1 MAPKGKKR
9 KAKPARRP
17 RPKKPGG
24 IDLGFGI
31 RGKYL
36 FRVRER
42 HLAEHIAPLLRG
54 HATGAAKLDL
64 LLRCIA
70 LPPERPGKREVGLVL
85 PSHSW
90 VQLHD
95 LVRGSE
101 TIGDGQP
108 ELDATPAIRHQK
120 RKWVGEQLQRL
131 EEMDLVRRTL
141 RPGERPLLTVLRDD
155 GSGRP
160 FDDPHGGPGNAYA
173 TMLGAII
180 SSGALRAWGT
190 AELAA
195 YLACMIAEWHD
206 LSFKETEGE
215 AGTRQWFRPLSWFAD
230 EKRRFG
236 PVDRPRIPFSV
247 PTLERGMSKLAKE
260 GLVARETIRIN
271 PHTGKNLRA
280 DRTLYTNRFDQLG

>member
-1 MAPKGKKR
+1 MAAKAKR
-9 KAKPARRP
+9 RKTKPARRA
-17 RPKKPGG
+17 KPEKPTG

-31 RGKYL
+31 KGKYL

-70 LPPERPGKREVGLVL
+70 LPAERPGKREVGLVL

-95 LVRGSE
+95 LVRGSQ
-101 TIGDGQP
+101 TIGEGQP
-108 ELDATPAIRHQK
+108 EVDATPAVKRQK

-131 EEMDLVRRTL
+131 EEMNLVQRTP

-160 FDDPHGGPGNAYA
+160 FDDPHGGPGNSYA
-173 TMLGAII
+173 TMLGAVIAG
-180 SSGALRAWGT
+180 GALRGWGT

-195 YLACMIAEWHD
+195 YLACMVAEWHD
-206 LSFKETEGE
+206 PSFRETD
-215 AGTRQWFRPLSWFAD
+215 ADVGTGQWFRQLTWFAD

-247 PTLERGMSKLAKE
+247 PTLERGISKLAE
-260 GLVARETIRIN
+260 QELLIRETIGIN
-271 PHTGKNLRA
+271 PHTGQPLRA
-280 DRTLYTNRFDQLG
+280 DRTLYTNRFDRLG